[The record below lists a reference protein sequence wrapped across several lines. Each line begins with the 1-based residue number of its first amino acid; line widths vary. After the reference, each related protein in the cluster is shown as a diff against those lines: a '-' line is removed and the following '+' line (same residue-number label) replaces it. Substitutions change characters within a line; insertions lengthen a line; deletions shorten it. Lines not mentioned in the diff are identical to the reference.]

1 MLHFLQKE
9 LCKSSFKTCR
19 RKVKRQ
25 IALIQVWR
33 ALLPIFRDW
42 VPKKRSACDWDLKQ
56 GFLKCLL
63 KDAEWTP
70 QESSENVPR
79 KGTCPAEAEVPGEH
93 TMLSVLE
100 HGSEFKTAQQRRA
113 EKLPLTSALSLQELA
128 QITLLEEGATGDC
141 LSKVTLAEMVCHVV
155 CVKTRGKGA
164 TICRKGHS
172 PSFGK
177 QQV

>member
-1 MLHFLQKE
+1 M
-9 LCKSSFKTCR
+9 
-19 RKVKRQ
+19 
-25 IALIQVWR
+25 
-33 ALLPIFRDW
+33 
-42 VPKKRSACDWDLKQ
+42 
-56 GFLKCLL
+56 
-63 KDAEWTP
+63 
-70 QESSENVPR
+70 PR
-79 KGTCPAEAEVPGEH
+79 KGTCPAEAEVPGER

-141 LSKVTLAEMVCHVV
+141 LSKVTLAEMRCHVV